1 MKVYY
6 SHILDHVMLP
16 SSNEVIPEVS
26 CNSFG
31 YRLLW
36 ICNSFEFPVVCLQI
50 QC

>member
-1 MKVYY
+1 MKVQA
-6 SHILDHVMLP
+6 SVAFDHVMLP
-16 SSNEVIPEVS
+16 FSNEVIAKVS

-31 YRLLW
+31 YGMLW